1 MRLTLL
7 IIAASFSFLSLAQTG
22 GERPKIGIYQGKIVN
37 TQSKKPI
44 PYTKIVLISP
54 KDSSV
59 VTGGLS
65 NELGDFKI
73 SKIPVGMY
81 TAKITSFGFKPVFI
95 DSVKFFPNKPSVD
108 VGFIEMDED
117 IDLLN
122 EVEVVAEQAEIETSI
137 DKKVFNVDKQ
147 ITTKGGTALDALQ
160 NVPSITVDVDGNVS
174 LRGSANVTILIDGRP
189 SSLSGGGRQ
198 GVLSS
203 IPASSI
209 EKIEII
215 TNPSAKYDP
224 DGMSGIINIVLKKNK
239 LRGFNGSVD
248 AGVGTGIEVNFGKPI
263 AYNGAINLAYRNEK
277 FNMYGSY
284 STNYYY
290 GYRNFYQERETWLP
304 EYNKLIQDREGSHL
318 RKSNML
324 KFGTDFY
331 LNPKNTLGFSVS
343 GNFSENDRTGNM
355 RYLSYDSTKL
365 NDTWRRISA
374 NPSNRNGIDG
384 NLYYEKKFDKKD
396 QLLSFDANY
405 SLGTYQSFGNYV
417 NDSLDLNGVVSVE
430 GYEKQKNESPE
441 EYTTANA
448 RVDYFYPTKKGKIE
462 TGLKSTLRL
471 TNQKFNQQTFNYDQQ
486 QYISDDSLTNS
497 FNYSEQV
504 YAGYFIYGLD
514 LKKYKFQ
521 VGLRAE
527 QAFVGAHVEGDT
539 ITYQN
544 NYFALYP
551 SAHIKKPLGRT
562 KELSLSYSRR
572 VNRPHK
578 HSVNPFPKYTDPLN
592 LRRGNPYLNP
602 EFINS
607 VEFGFMS
614 YSKKLTVTSSVYYR
628 YLTNLIKRVKTVDST
643 GVATTSWQNLDNGQ
657 YIGAEVV
664 FIYKPYKWWRMMIS
678 GNISQS
684 YLSSS
689 DAELN
694 NSGLSYSAFFNQ
706 TFSLKNNWSIQHT
719 AYYMSPFILPQGRSY
734 AMYST
739 NVAVKK
745 SLLKNKLS
753 LSLSLQDVFNTRRF
767 ALEANGS
774 QSYKLYSQ
782 WKWQSRRLMFNV
794 SYVFGNQTIKPRKR
808 KRDNGDGNG
817 GNDGE
822 DMGM

>member
-1 MRLTLL
+1 MKFFLTFL
-7 IIAASFSFLSLAQTG
+7 ITGVTITSLAQHQQSQK
-22 GERPKIGIYQGKIVN
+22 KIGIYYGKIVHEQTN
-37 TQSKKPI
+37 KPI
-44 PYTKIVLISP
+44 PYTKIVIISP

-59 VTGGLS
+59 ISGALS
-65 NELGDFKI
+65 NESGNFKI
-73 SKIPVGMY
+73 INIPTGKY
-81 TAKITSFGFKPVFI
+81 SAKITSFGFKPVFI
-95 DSVKFFPNKPSVD
+95 DSIEFSSYLPMVNAGEIKMQED
-108 VGFIEMDED
+108 V
-117 IDLLN
+117 DLLN
-122 EVEVVAEQAEIETSI
+122 EVVVTAEQAEIETSI

-189 SSLSGGGRQ
+189 SSLSGSGRQ
-198 GVLSS
+198 GVLTS

-248 AGVGTGIEVNFGKPI
+248 AGVGTGVEVSFGQPI
-263 AYNGAINLAYRNEK
+263 AYNGAINLAYRNAK

-304 EYNKLIQDREGSHL
+304 SYNKLIQDREGTHL
-318 RKSNML
+318 RQSNML

-331 LNPKNTLGFSVS
+331 LNPKNTIGFSFS
-343 GNFSENDRTGNM
+343 GNISDNNRTGNM
-355 RYLSYDSTKL
+355 KYLSYDSTML
-365 NDTWRRISA
+365 NDSWRRIS
-374 NPSNRNGIDG
+374 NDPSNRKGFDG
-384 NLYYEKKFDKKD
+384 NIYYEKKFNKKD
-396 QLLSFDANY
+396 ELLTFDANY
-405 SLGTYQSFGNYV
+405 SQGEFLSLGEFY
-417 NDSLDLNGVVSVE
+417 NDSLDLNGLVTVE
-430 GYEKQKNESPE
+430 GYEQQKNQSPE
-441 EYTTANA
+441 TYTTGNA
-448 RVDYFYPTKKGKIE
+448 RIDYYYPTKKGKIE

-471 TNQKFNQQTFNYDQQ
+471 SNSRFEQQTFNYDNQ
-486 QYISDDSLTNS
+486 IFETDDSLTNS
-497 FNYSEQV
+497 FNYTEQV
-504 YAGYFIYGLD
+504 HAAYFIYGIN

-527 QAFVGAHVEGDT
+527 QALVDAYVDGDSVK
-539 ITYQN
+539 YKN
-544 NYFALYP
+544 DYFALYP

-572 VNRPHK
+572 VNRPHRR
-578 HSVNPFPKYTDPLN
+578 SINPFARYTDPLN
-592 LRRGNPYLNP
+592 IRRGNPYLNP

-607 VEFGFMS
+607 VELGYMS
-614 YSKKLTVTSSVYYR
+614 YSNKLTVTSSVYYR
-628 YLTNLIKRVKTVDST
+628 YMTNLIKRVKTIDDS
-643 GVATTSWQNLDNGQ
+643 GIAVTSWQNLDEGHF
-657 YIGAEVV
+657 IGLEMV

-678 GNISQS
+678 GNISQNFLNS
-684 YLSSS
+684 N

-694 NSGLSYSAFFNQ
+694 NSGISYSAFFNQ
-706 TFSLKNNWSIQHT
+706 TFSLKNNWSIQNT
-719 AYYMSPFILPQGRSY
+719 AYFMSPFILPQGRSF

-739 NVAVKK
+739 NIAVKK

-753 LSLSLQDVFNTRRF
+753 ISLSLQDVFDTRWF
-767 ALEANGS
+767 ALEVNDN
-774 QSYKLYSQ
+774 QNFNLYSK

-794 SYVFGNQTIKPRKR
+794 SYSFGNQTTQPRKR
-808 KRDNGDGNG
+808 KRDREERNNDDGG
-817 GNDGE
+817 

>member
-1 MRLTLL
+1 MRYL
-7 IIAASFSFLSLAQTG
+7 ITFFVLWATFISHAQHG
-22 GERPKIGIYQGKIVN
+22 QPRPKIGVYYGKIVHEQTN
-37 TQSKKPI
+37 KPI
-44 PYTKIVLISP
+44 PYTKIVIINP

-59 VTGGLS
+59 VSGGLS
-65 NELGDFKI
+65 NETGDFRI
-73 SKIPVGMY
+73 TKIPTGIY

-95 DSVKFFPNKPSVD
+95 DSIEFSSYLPTVD
-108 VGFIEMDED
+108 AGTISMQED

-122 EVEVVAEQAEIETSI
+122 EVVVTAEQAEIETSI

-189 SSLSGGGRQ
+189 SSLSGAGRQ
-198 GVLSS
+198 GVLTS

-248 AGVGTGIEVNFGKPI
+248 AGVGTGVEASFGKPI
-263 AYNGAINLAYRNEK
+263 AYNGAVNLAYRNEK

-304 EYNKLIQDREGSHL
+304 SYNKLIQDREGTHL
-318 RKSNML
+318 RQSNMV
-324 KFGTDFY
+324 KFGTDLY

-343 GNFSENDRTGNM
+343 GNVSDNNRTGNM
-355 RYLSYDSTKL
+355 KYLSYDSTML
-365 NDTWRRISA
+365 NDSWRRISS
-374 NPSNRNGIDG
+374 NPSNRKGIDG
-384 NLYYEKKFDKKD
+384 NIYYEKKFNKKD
-396 QLLSFDANY
+396 ELLTFDANY
-405 SLGTYQSFGNYV
+405 SQGEFISSGEFY
-417 NDSLDLNGVVSVE
+417 NDSLDLNGLVTIE
-430 GYEKQKNESPE
+430 KYEQQKNQSPE
-441 EYTTANA
+441 TYTTGNA
-448 RVDYFYPTKKGKIE
+448 RIDYYYPTKKGKIE

-471 TNQKFNQQTFNYDQQ
+471 SNSKFEQQTFNYDNQ
-486 QYISDDSLTNS
+486 IFETDDSLTNS
-497 FNYSEQV
+497 FNYTEQV
-504 YAGYFIYGLD
+504 HAAYFIYGINLE
-514 LKKYKFQ
+514 KYKFQ
-521 VGLRAE
+521 IGLRAE
-527 QAFVGAHVEGDT
+527 QAFIDAYVDGDSVK
-539 ITYQN
+539 YKN

-551 SAHIKKPLGRT
+551 SAHIKKPLGKT

-572 VNRPHK
+572 VNRPHR
-578 HSVNPFPKYTDPLN
+578 HSINPFPKYTDPLN

-607 VEFGFMS
+607 VELGYMS

-628 YLTNLIKRVKTVDST
+628 YMTNLIKRVKTIDDS
-643 GVATTSWQNLDNGQ
+643 GIAVTSWQNLDEGHF
-657 YIGAEVV
+657 IGLEMV

-678 GNISQS
+678 GNISQNFLNS
-684 YLSSS
+684 N

-694 NSGLSYSAFFNQ
+694 NSGISYSAFFNQ
-706 TFSLKNNWSIQHT
+706 TFSLKNNWSIQNT
-719 AYYMSPFILPQGRSY
+719 AYFMSPFILPQGKSF

-739 NVAVKK
+739 NIAVKK

-753 LSLSLQDVFNTRRF
+753 ISLSLQDVFNTRWF
-767 ALEANGS
+767 ALEVNDNQDFA
-774 QSYKLYSQ
+774 LYSF

-794 SYVFGNQTIKPRKR
+794 SYSFGNQTTQPRKR
-808 KRDNGDGNG
+808 KREREERNNDDGG
-817 GNDGE
+817 G
-822 DMGM
+822 MGM